1 MTRALTM
8 LLLAAALSHCD
19 HSAPA
24 DSVPT
29 VILKREKFSRIVE
42 ADGSLRPMRATPVAV
57 PQDIRWPLRIT
68 WLAAEGSAVKKGDPV
83 ARFDDLELRERLAK
97 AEAERTVATAQRQKE
112 SITLQAADSDRLR
125 LTQASE
131 RDLLLT
137 RNFARKDPEL
147 FSHDDMIEGELDE
160 ALQQAKVDF
169 YHHSAS
175 TDRSVA
181 QRKLG
186 LRDVDV
192 RKADEQVRRSEQGLK
207 SLQIAAPHDGVV
219 VLVRNE
225 NGDPFR
231 VGDTV
236 SRRMIVAEVSLVETL
251 EAEIFV
257 LEAETANLA
266 EGRKAE
272 VILESQ
278 GGQPIGATVK
288 RIEAVPKRRQ
298 SKSPTQ
304 YFGVMLTLEK
314 TLPDIMKP
322 GQRVRARLFLHEE
335 EALVA
340 PRPALFDRDGHFI
353 VYRLASGGLWSA
365 IPVTLGPSTA
375 GRVIIKS
382 GLLEGDRIALRD
394 PGKSASDLLPV
405 PAVTK

>member
-1 MTRALTM
+1 MRRAL
-8 LLLAAALSHCD
+8 LLLCLAALSRCD
-19 HSAPA
+19 HGAS
-24 DSVPT
+24 DDGVPM
-29 VILKREKFSRIVE
+29 VVVKREKFARIVE
-42 ADGSLRPMRATPVAV
+42 ADGNLRPTRATPVAV

-68 WLAAEGSAVKKGDPV
+68 WLAAEGSVVKKGDPV

-112 SITLQAADSDRLR
+112 AITLHTSDSDRLR
-125 LTQASE
+125 TMQASE

-137 RNFARKDPEL
+137 HNYARKDPEL
-147 FSHDDMIEGELDE
+147 FSHDDIVESEIDEG
-160 ALQQAKVDF
+160 LQQAKVDF
-169 YHHSAS
+169 YHHSAD
-175 TDRSVA
+175 TDHKVG

-225 NGDPFR
+225 IGDPFR

-236 SRRMIVAEVSLVETL
+236 SRRMIVAEVSLVDTL

-278 GGQPIGATVK
+278 GGQAVGATVK
-288 RIEAVPKRRQ
+288 RIEAVPKRRH

-304 YFGVMLTLEK
+304 YFGVMLALEK
-314 TLPDIMKP
+314 TLPEIMKP

-340 PRPALFDRDGHFI
+340 PRPALFDHDGRFI
-353 VYRLASGGLWSA
+353 VYRLQPGGAWSA
-365 IPVTLGPSTA
+365 VPVQLGPSTA
-375 GRVIIKS
+375 GRVIVKS
-382 GLLEGDRIALRD
+382 GLAEGDRIALRD
-394 PGKSASDLLPV
+394 PGKSADDLLPA
-405 PAVTK
+405 PAAQK